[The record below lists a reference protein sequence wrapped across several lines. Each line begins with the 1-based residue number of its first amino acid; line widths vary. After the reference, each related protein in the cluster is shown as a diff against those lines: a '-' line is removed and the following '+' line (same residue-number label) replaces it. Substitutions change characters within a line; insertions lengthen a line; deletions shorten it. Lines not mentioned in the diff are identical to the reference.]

1 MKLVEWKKTSERR
14 IFLCAADGTTLAEVP
29 MRSHLLDGY
38 VTAYASS
45 EDFRTSGVQDL
56 AEGQVEQLE
65 EMHPV
70 LAAIREAV
78 KEYVRERLSARAQA
92 SVARWKKEEVYPYNG
107 EPDDPIETVEREV
120 FDIVAVQVDR
130 FLPKFNKAPKSI
142 KKAQFMLLRRAL
154 ESHPDEVAEML
165 DAFVTLP
172 AVERK
177 LLSDLLK
184 RTTLSNIIRATKIV
198 DDRLHF
204 SHGLE
209 AMLVDPSL
217 RDGFLEREHL
227 HELLTKN
234 TWIFG
239 DAYALTASDNSLT
252 EAVRRHVEKAQLDVV
267 VDEPIR
273 QSDGRQGRLDLMFT
287 RALGSPAHSREH
299 LVVELKRPTVKG
311 GEEIVSQVKKY
322 GIRLPGP
329 GQEPGHRAA
338 GSAHSGRYMGMR
350 PSRQRYDQDTLRPE
364 RDPRDARRIQEL
376 EQENTELRKERD
388 RWKQR
393 SEHLQGQLDA
403 ARRAG
408 CRQAAPFAK
417 NRPQGRGGR
426 PGRKAG
432 EAYGR
437 QGRRARPAQVDE
449 TYAAPVPAAC
459 PDCGGAVDVTGVA
472 SQYQEELPAVRPVV
486 RRFDI
491 EVGHCSRCQRRVQ
504 GRHALQTSDALG
516 AAGAQLGP
524 GVVALVVELHT
535 EMGVPLA
542 KVAHVLRTTFGLQVT
557 PGGLAHLL
565 HRTARD
571 AAPTYTALCEQVR
584 NSPVVTPDETGW
596 RVAAISHWLW
606 AFVTPETTVYA
617 ICPGRGFDD
626 ATTVLG
632 ADFAGVLV
640 RDGWVSYRC
649 YRAALHQSCLNHLLR
664 RCKELQ
670 EDHPDSLWAGQVQAV
685 LQTGL
690 AVRDRCND
698 GELSEHGLASVRGRL
713 VAQLGRLIDA
723 PPPLDDAE
731 RFARHLATEFAAVF
745 LFLWDLSVDATNWRA
760 EQAIRPAVVIRKVCG
775 GNRTRHGA
783 DSQQVLASVVRTARQ
798 RDLDLPPLI
807 ATMLRATGPVVPDA
821 FGLPPPPA

>member
-1 MKLVEWKKTSERR
+1 M
-14 IFLCAADGTTLAEVP
+14 
-29 MRSHLLDGY
+29 
-38 VTAYASS
+38 
-45 EDFRTSGVQDL
+45 
-56 AEGQVEQLE
+56 AEGPDAPQ
-65 EMHPV
+65 
-70 LAAIREAV
+70 RE
-78 KEYVRERLSARAQA
+78 
-92 SVARWKKEEVYPYNG
+92 
-107 EPDDPIETVEREV
+107 D
-120 FDIVAVQVDR
+120 
-130 FLPKFNKAPKSI
+130 
-142 KKAQFMLLRRAL
+142 
-154 ESHPDEVAEML
+154 
-165 DAFVTLP
+165 
-172 AVERK
+172 
-177 LLSDLLK
+177 
-184 RTTLSNIIRATKIV
+184 
-198 DDRLHF
+198 
-204 SHGLE
+204 
-209 AMLVDPSL
+209 
-217 RDGFLEREHL
+217 
-227 HELLTKN
+227 
-234 TWIFG
+234 
-239 DAYALTASDNSLT
+239 
-252 EAVRRHVEKAQLDVV
+252 
-267 VDEPIR
+267 
-273 QSDGRQGRLDLMFT
+273 
-287 RALGSPAHSREH
+287 
-299 LVVELKRPTVKG
+299 
-311 GEEIVSQVKKY
+311 
-322 GIRLPGP
+322 
-329 GQEPGHRAA
+329 
-338 GSAHSGRYMGMR
+338 
-350 PSRQRYDQDTLRPE
+350 
-364 RDPRDARRIQEL
+364 DPRDTRIKQQDREISR
-376 EQENTELRKERD
+376 LRGDLAQVNRDRD
-388 RWKQR
+388 RWKR
-393 SEHLQGQLDA
+393 HSERLQQQLDT

-408 CRQAAPFAK
+408 FRQAAPFAK
-417 NRPQGRGGR
+417 DRPQGRGGR
-426 PGRKAG
+426 PGRRAG
-432 EAYGR
+432 ARYGR
-437 QGRRARPAQVDE
+437 QACRRRPAQVDE
-449 TYAAPVPAAC
+449 THAAPVPAAC
-459 PDCGGAVDVTGVA
+459 PDCGGAVEVTRVA
-472 SQYQEELPAVRPVV
+472 SQYQEEIPEVRPLV

-491 EVGHCSRCQRRVQ
+491 EVGHCSQCQRRVQ

-596 RVAAISHWLW
+596 RVGAISHWLW

-632 ADFAGVLV
+632 ADFDGVLV

-713 VAQLGRLIDA
+713 VARLGRLIDA
-723 PPPLDDAE
+723 PPPLDDTE

-783 DSQQVLASVVRTARQ
+783 DSQQVLASVVRTAHQ

-807 ATMLRATGPVVPDA
+807 ATMLRAADPVVPDA

>member
-1 MKLVEWKKTSERR
+1 MSR
-14 IFLCAADGTTLAEVP
+14 
-29 MRSHLLDGY
+29 
-38 VTAYASS
+38 
-45 EDFRTSGVQDL
+45 
-56 AEGQVEQLE
+56 EQELE
-65 EMHPV
+65 E
-70 LAAIREAV
+70 
-78 KEYVRERLSARAQA
+78 YRERLRATIVSCQTCQPWEGGPVWVVGKRSDLGEVLDSCGIPEDEVLREEILGGLDCPGCSDNLDAHHEVGVKFDFESAHERAVDRA
-92 SVARWKKEEVYPYNG
+92 KEEFG
-107 EPDDPIETVEREV
+107 G
-120 FDIVAVQVDR
+120 Q
-130 FLPKFNKAPKSI
+130 
-142 KKAQFMLLRRAL
+142 
-154 ESHPDEVAEML
+154 
-165 DAFVTLP
+165 
-172 AVERK
+172 
-177 LLSDLLK
+177 
-184 RTTLSNIIRATKIV
+184 
-198 DDRLHF
+198 
-204 SHGLE
+204 
-209 AMLVDPSL
+209 L
-217 RDGFLEREHL
+217 RDFAGFLEKYPMLGADHHVGRLILDEIKSFPRTRRRRL
-227 HELLTKN
+227 KKS
-234 TWIFG
+234 TWYR
-239 DAYALTASDNSLT
+239 A
-252 EAVRRHVEKAQLDVV
+252 RRVT
-267 VDEPIR
+267 
-273 QSDGRQGRLDLMFT
+273 DGRELQTTDLGPPPPNAVSSPGRFNH
-287 RALGSPAHSREH
+287 LGQVHWYLAYSDVTAAME
-299 LVVELKRPTVKG
+299 VVKEDEVIVWMQKWVVKG
-311 GEEIVSQVKKY
+311 LERVLDR
-322 GIRLPGP
+322 IRLPGP

-632 ADFAGVLV
+632 ADFDGVLV

-745 LFLWDLSVDATNWRA
+745 LFLWDLSIDATNWRA

>member
-1 MKLVEWKKTSERR
+1 M
-14 IFLCAADGTTLAEVP
+14 
-29 MRSHLLDGY
+29 
-38 VTAYASS
+38 
-45 EDFRTSGVQDL
+45 
-56 AEGQVEQLE
+56 AEGPDAPQ
-65 EMHPV
+65 
-70 LAAIREAV
+70 RE
-78 KEYVRERLSARAQA
+78 
-92 SVARWKKEEVYPYNG
+92 
-107 EPDDPIETVEREV
+107 D
-120 FDIVAVQVDR
+120 
-130 FLPKFNKAPKSI
+130 
-142 KKAQFMLLRRAL
+142 
-154 ESHPDEVAEML
+154 
-165 DAFVTLP
+165 
-172 AVERK
+172 
-177 LLSDLLK
+177 
-184 RTTLSNIIRATKIV
+184 
-198 DDRLHF
+198 
-204 SHGLE
+204 
-209 AMLVDPSL
+209 
-217 RDGFLEREHL
+217 
-227 HELLTKN
+227 
-234 TWIFG
+234 
-239 DAYALTASDNSLT
+239 
-252 EAVRRHVEKAQLDVV
+252 
-267 VDEPIR
+267 
-273 QSDGRQGRLDLMFT
+273 
-287 RALGSPAHSREH
+287 
-299 LVVELKRPTVKG
+299 
-311 GEEIVSQVKKY
+311 
-322 GIRLPGP
+322 
-329 GQEPGHRAA
+329 
-338 GSAHSGRYMGMR
+338 
-350 PSRQRYDQDTLRPE
+350 
-364 RDPRDARRIQEL
+364 DPRDTRIKQQDREISR
-376 EQENTELRKERD
+376 LRGDLAQVNGDRD
-388 RWKQR
+388 RWKR
-393 SEHLQGQLDA
+393 HSERLQQQLDT

-408 CRQAAPFAK
+408 FRQAAPFAK
-417 NRPQGRGGR
+417 DRPQGRGGR
-426 PGRKAG
+426 PGRRAG
-432 EAYGR
+432 ARYGR
-437 QGRRARPAQVDE
+437 QACRRRPAQVDE
-449 TYAAPVPAAC
+449 THAAPVPAAC
-459 PDCGGAVDVTGVA
+459 PDCGGAIEVTRVA
-472 SQYQEELPAVRPVV
+472 SQYQEEIPEVRPVV

-617 ICPGRGFDD
+617 ICAGRGFDD
-626 ATTVLG
+626 ATTVLR
-632 ADFAGVLV
+632 ADFDGVLV

-713 VAQLGRLIDA
+713 VARLGRLIDA
-723 PPPLDDAE
+723 PPPVDDAE

-745 LFLWDLSVDATNWRA
+745 LFLWNLSVDATNWRA

-807 ATMLRATGPVVPDA
+807 ATMLRAAGPVVPDA

>member
-1 MKLVEWKKTSERR
+1 M
-14 IFLCAADGTTLAEVP
+14 
-29 MRSHLLDGY
+29 
-38 VTAYASS
+38 
-45 EDFRTSGVQDL
+45 
-56 AEGQVEQLE
+56 AEGPDAPQ
-65 EMHPV
+65 
-70 LAAIREAV
+70 RE
-78 KEYVRERLSARAQA
+78 
-92 SVARWKKEEVYPYNG
+92 
-107 EPDDPIETVEREV
+107 D
-120 FDIVAVQVDR
+120 
-130 FLPKFNKAPKSI
+130 
-142 KKAQFMLLRRAL
+142 
-154 ESHPDEVAEML
+154 
-165 DAFVTLP
+165 
-172 AVERK
+172 
-177 LLSDLLK
+177 
-184 RTTLSNIIRATKIV
+184 
-198 DDRLHF
+198 
-204 SHGLE
+204 
-209 AMLVDPSL
+209 
-217 RDGFLEREHL
+217 
-227 HELLTKN
+227 
-234 TWIFG
+234 
-239 DAYALTASDNSLT
+239 
-252 EAVRRHVEKAQLDVV
+252 
-267 VDEPIR
+267 
-273 QSDGRQGRLDLMFT
+273 
-287 RALGSPAHSREH
+287 
-299 LVVELKRPTVKG
+299 
-311 GEEIVSQVKKY
+311 
-322 GIRLPGP
+322 
-329 GQEPGHRAA
+329 
-338 GSAHSGRYMGMR
+338 
-350 PSRQRYDQDTLRPE
+350 
-364 RDPRDARRIQEL
+364 DPRDTRIKQQDREISR
-376 EQENTELRKERD
+376 LRGDLAQVNRDRD
-388 RWKQR
+388 RWKR
-393 SEHLQGQLDA
+393 HSERLQQQLDT

-408 CRQAAPFAK
+408 FRQAAPFAK
-417 NRPQGRGGR
+417 DRPQGRGGR
-426 PGRKAG
+426 PGRRAG
-432 EAYGR
+432 ARYGR
-437 QGRRARPAQVDE
+437 QACRRRPAQVDE
-449 TYAAPVPAAC
+449 THAAPVPAAC
-459 PDCGGAVDVTGVA
+459 PDCGGAIEVTRVA
-472 SQYQEELPAVRPVV
+472 SQYQEEIPEVRPVV

-491 EVGHCSRCQRRVQ
+491 EVGHCSQCQRRVQ

-565 HRTARD
+565 HRVARD

-596 RVAAISHWLW
+596 RVGGLRYWLW
-606 AFVTPETTVYA
+606 AWVTPETTVYA

-649 YRAALHQSCLNHLLR
+649 YCEALHQSCLNHLLR

-713 VAQLGRLIDA
+713 VARLGRLIDA

-807 ATMLRATGPVVPDA
+807 ATMLRAADPVVPDA